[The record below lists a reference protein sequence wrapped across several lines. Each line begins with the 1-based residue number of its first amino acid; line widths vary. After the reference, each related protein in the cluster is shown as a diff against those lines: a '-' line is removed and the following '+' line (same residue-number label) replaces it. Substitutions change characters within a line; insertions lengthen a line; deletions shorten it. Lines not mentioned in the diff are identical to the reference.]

1 MVCHLFASCWVT
13 LRFLFSIN
21 TRILDIEHM
30 WVTTGNLAESMK
42 PGGQLSASVADI
54 GINVLRDSCEPNKV
68 IFPFIVTAYLL
79 QRKFNTIALKNHFRK
94 DPSYKL
100 SHRPGMW
107 LFECFF

>member
-1 MVCHLFASCWVT
+1 
-13 LRFLFSIN
+13 
-21 TRILDIEHM
+21 M
-30 WVTTGNLAESMK
+30 WVTTGDLAESMK

-79 QRKFNTIALKNHFRK
+79 QRKFSTNALKNHFRK

-100 SHRPGMW
+100 SHKDLVCGFFCW
-107 LFECFF
+107 LLFLLLFKS